1 MSTNTK
7 RFLDEAG
14 LMALWAKIKDHVKN
28 HVDDS
33 NEVINN
39 NIQEISTQITRLE
52 QKIENV
58 VPGESV
64 FNDVVF
70 DEETKEFKAE
80 SDGQGPVRSS
90 IIANALNTLS
100 TEFNNTLKN
109 DYYTKKEVDDKFLE
123 TDDTI
128 DEDDIVSLFK

>member
-14 LMALWAKIKDHVKN
+14 LMALWNKIKN
-28 HVDDS
+28 HVADS
-33 NEVINN
+33 NTVINN
-39 NIQEISTQITRLE
+39 NIQEISTQITQLE

-64 FNDVVF
+64 FNDVTF

-109 DYYTKKEVDDKFLE
+109 DYYTKEEVDDKFLE

>member
-14 LMALWAKIKDHVKN
+14 LVALWNKIKAHVAE
-28 HVDDS
+28 S
-33 NEVINN
+33 NEGVND

-109 DYYTKKEVDDKFLE
+109 DYYTKEEVDEKFLE

-128 DEDDIVSLFK
+128 DDSDIAKLFE